1 MVKIGAKNDGKGQV
15 ESGNDNNHVFLL
27 KFHFLN
33 MSKKEIVREVLD
45 LDHGIVSTFLLLFSD
60 PKKVVTNPDKFTRPW
75 KYATYV
81 VSVSCLFIWFVIHSF
96 VDAQDEASFSSVPKR
111 MLELLTGYQSFYE
124 NTQPLKRLVLG
135 AAAFY
140 TGLTI
145 FLFKERKQPPGFVT
159 ISLYLIGHSVFIVFV
174 LQSLGVALVGRWNS
188 NVVSL

>member
-60 PKKVVTNPDKFTRPW
+60 PKKVVTNPDKFTKPW

-81 VSVSCLFIWFVIHSF
+81 TSISCLFTWFVIHYF
-96 VDAQDEASFSSVPKR
+96 IDVQDEESFWLVPKR
-111 MLELLTGYQSFYE
+111 MLELATGYQSFYE

-135 AAAFY
+135 ALSLYVAM
-140 TGLTI
+140 LI
-145 FLFKERKQPPGFVT
+145 FLFKERNQ
-159 ISLYLIGHSVFIVFV
+159 
-174 LQSLGVALVGRWNS
+174 
-188 NVVSL
+188 